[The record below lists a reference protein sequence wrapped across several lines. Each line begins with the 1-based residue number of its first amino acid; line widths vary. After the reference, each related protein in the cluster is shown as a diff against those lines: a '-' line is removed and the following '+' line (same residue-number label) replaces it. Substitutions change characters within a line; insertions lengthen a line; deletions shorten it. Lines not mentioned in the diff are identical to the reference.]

1 MGANQFIRFDD
12 DGHDSQHA
20 FVQRFIHRIRQSRI
34 YKMICNL
41 QLNPL
46 ENKVRD
52 QIGPEFGFDL
62 RHMNDH
68 YAYFREIR
76 SKYEILSRGNF
87 LPLHVKPMAL
97 RVVAFCRYLK
107 NELFIVVAS
116 FESEPCVVSLSLD
129 ELLIPMNLS
138 NESKSK
144 SEDSIENEDGVKR
157 ESDDSSDHE
166 RMSKSRVEELD
177 GLWVVHYIR
186 ENTSCMVCSSC
197 ILCVILVVEHKRNQ
211 IARSS
216 LFLSAL

>member
-1 MGANQFIRFDD
+1 M
-12 DGHDSQHA
+12 
-20 FVQRFIHRIRQSRI
+20 
-34 YKMICNL
+34 
-41 QLNPL
+41 NPL

-76 SKYEILSRGNF
+76 SKYEILSRGSF
-87 LPLHVKPMAL
+87 IPLHVKPMAL

-116 FESEPCVVSLSLD
+116 FEPEPCVVSLSLD

-138 NESKSK
+138 YERKSK
-144 SEDSIENEDGVKR
+144 SEDSIEIENDNDNDTGIKK
-157 ESDDSSDHE
+157 ESDDSSDQE
-166 RMSKSRVEELD
+166 RKGKSRIEELD
-177 GLWVVHYIR
+177 GLWIVHYIR
-186 ENTSCMVCSSC
+186 ENTSCMVCSSFFVR
-197 ILCVILVVEHKRNQ
+197 VILVVEHKRNQ

-216 LFLSAL
+216 LLLPAF

>member
-1 MGANQFIRFDD
+1 
-12 DGHDSQHA
+12 
-20 FVQRFIHRIRQSRI
+20 
-34 YKMICNL
+34 MICNL

-68 YAYFREIR
+68 YNYFREIR

-157 ESDDSSDHE
+157 ESDDSSDHD

-197 ILCVILVVEHKRNQ
+197 ILCIILVVEHKRNQ